1 MAREHKV
8 ADGQNPAYVAKSS
21 PSGAF
26 RQRDLRRPI
35 IEIIGQGAKSI
46 RIGAK
51 LL

>member
-8 ADGQNPAYVAKSS
+8 ADGQNPAWVAKSS

-26 RQRDLRRPI
+26 HQRNLQRPI
-35 IEIIGQGAKSI
+35 IEIICRGAKSI
-46 RIGAK
+46 RAGAE